1 VGTYHLQAV
10 VDSVGGSWGRE
21 KIQGCSR
28 SNNMRKVVE
37 ERSLR
42 VGAGLKNKQFWCCVV
57 SEEQLWSALVP
68 ARLGILLG
76 IAARSLW
83 SRRHSSCMGARQK
96 GEASTSAARDSLRVP
111 GEDSSVGSQF
121 APTERPQFAKASP
134 CWCCAHWA
142 TGRHQAQARQS
153 LTETQSG
160 AGPRQG
166 DPALWLAGCTF
177 SLPALSPVNPHC

>member
-10 VDSVGGSWGRE
+10 VDSVGGSWGGRE

-68 ARLGILLG
+68 ARPGNTFG
-76 IAARSLW
+76 NSSTIALEPAPFVMHGRE
-83 SRRHSSCMGARQK
+83 AK
-96 GEASTSAARDSLRVP
+96 G
-111 GEDSSVGSQF
+111 
-121 APTERPQFAKASP
+121 
-134 CWCCAHWA
+134 
-142 TGRHQAQARQS
+142 
-153 LTETQSG
+153 
-160 AGPRQG
+160 
-166 DPALWLAGCTF
+166 
-177 SLPALSPVNPHC
+177 